1 MRDRIKTR
9 LNAVGGVL
17 GAIAWRGFGLFLF
30 ILGGAAG
37 TGAVVVGDWVTGVLI
52 AWVTLMLG
60 VVGALSAP
68 DWTRLNYFRQC
79 ADAVLTFA
87 GGRTDL
93 IDFYLCLCKYGHGEW
108 DFAGGRRAAAVHQ
121 LRRYRICYA

>member
-1 MRDRIKTR
+1 MRNRIKTR

-60 VVGALSAP
+60 VIGAIGYAIATTGAATEQ
-68 DWTRLNYFRQC
+68 DVAKAAQ
-79 ADAVLTFA
+79 DAVQKA
-87 GGRTDL
+87 NEP
-93 IDFYLCLCKYGHGEW
+93 KK
-108 DFAGGRRAAAVHQ
+108 
-121 LRRYRICYA
+121 

>member
-1 MRDRIKTR
+1 MREKIKTR

-60 VVGALSAP
+60 VVGAIGYAIA
-68 DWTRLNYFRQC
+68 TTGTATEETVAKATQ
-79 ADAVLTFA
+79 DAVQKA
-87 GGRTDL
+87 NEP
-93 IDFYLCLCKYGHGEW
+93 KK
-108 DFAGGRRAAAVHQ
+108 
-121 LRRYRICYA
+121 

>member
-1 MRDRIKTR
+1 MLDKIKTR

-60 VVGALSAP
+60 VVGAIGYAIATTGAATEA
-68 DWTRLNYFRQC
+68 DVAKAAQ
-79 ADAVLTFA
+79 DAVQKANET
-87 GGRTDL
+87 
-93 IDFYLCLCKYGHGEW
+93 KK
-108 DFAGGRRAAAVHQ
+108 
-121 LRRYRICYA
+121 